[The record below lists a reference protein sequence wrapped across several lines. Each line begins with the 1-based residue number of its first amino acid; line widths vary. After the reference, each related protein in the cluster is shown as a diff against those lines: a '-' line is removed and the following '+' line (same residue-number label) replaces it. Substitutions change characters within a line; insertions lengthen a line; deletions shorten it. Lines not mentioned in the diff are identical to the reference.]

1 MIHFI
6 LLMDCGV
13 YLYESDSKVE
23 NRNWTLAAGSAV
35 AKFWAQSLKYY
46 RKSQMKKLK
55 YEMMSKVAILS
66 LYAHILVAQMTNEF
80 LIYIAYLSSI
90 IYSSTYLNVE
100 I

>member
-1 MIHFI
+1 MYQKRGHGDNPNSDGHFGP
-6 LLMDCGV
+6 LPEG
-13 YLYESDSKVE
+13 E
-23 NRNWTLAAGSAV
+23 
-35 AKFWAQSLKYY
+35 
-46 RKSQMKKLK
+46 KLK

-66 LYAHILVAQMTNEF
+66 LYAHILMAQMTNEF

>member
-1 MIHFI
+1 
-6 LLMDCGV
+6 MDCGV

-23 NRNWTLAAGSAV
+23 NRNWTLAGSAGSAAV
-35 AKFWAQSLKYY
+35 KFWAQSLKYY
-46 RKSQMKKLK
+46 RKSQMKKSK

-100 I
+100 IWAES

>member
-1 MIHFI
+1 
-6 LLMDCGV
+6 
-13 YLYESDSKVE
+13 
-23 NRNWTLAAGSAV
+23 
-35 AKFWAQSLKYY
+35 
-46 RKSQMKKLK
+46 MKKLK

-100 I
+100 IWAES